1 MPTSFTNAANQLKKQ
16 VVQQYQ
22 PPAFSKAGIVP
33 VQRPMGPPPGAL
45 IKPVPPAFDAAGVV
59 PVARDL
65 SEFGGGA
72 PAGAPAP
79 PDPRDAAMQALIAQR
94 EQTPALPAGRQQAVK
109 EVLANPA
116 TRQMA
121 ATVGGAVMGRQA
133 AEQARMVAAQR
144 AQMLAEQQAA
154 GPPPDD
160 QIAREQQLQQYVSQ
174 RAMPMFNQRRPGL
187 LGR

>member
-121 ATVGGAVMGRQA
+121 AKVGGAVMGRQA

>member
-94 EQTPALPAGRQQAVK
+94 DQMPPQMPALPAGRH
-109 EVLANPA
+109 LA
-116 TRQMA
+116 RGWVGQHLFHRLLA
-121 ATVGGAVMGRQA
+121 ASGKGRQA